1 MPGLLG
7 MGSFPGS
14 PVTELIDTTRP
25 RWRIAD
31 AGAPAH
37 DPGGAPG
44 RGFWRKLL
52 AFAGPG
58 YLVAVG
64 YMDPGNWA
72 TDLAGG
78 SAYGYSLL
86 SVVLLSNLMAMLLQ
100 TLSAKLGI
108 VTGRDLA
115 QNCRAHYPG
124 IISLFLWLA
133 AEVAICACDLA
144 EIIGTA
150 IALKLLF
157 GLPLVIGVCLT
168 ALDALVI
175 LQLQRRGLRSLEAL
189 IVALIVVIA
198 AAFAFEIAL
207 AQPSV
212 AAIVAG
218 LLPRPE
224 IATDPGML
232 YLAIGILGATV
243 MPHNLYLHSSVV
255 HTSRLDSAAAGERE
269 VIRFAGI
276 DSAIALTLAFIIN
289 GAILVVSAAAF
300 HANGRADIVEIE
312 NAQALLAPLLG
323 STFAGSV
330 FALALLASGLAA
342 TLTATLAGQI
352 VMEGFLRIRVAA
364 WLRRLATRLVAIVP
378 ALAVVALYGDA
389 ATGKLLIV
397 SQVVLS
403 LQLPLAVIPLLHFT
417 GRRRTMGSLANRR
430 LLSGLAWSIGGIIVA
445 LNAALILSLAGVF

>member
-1 MPGLLG
+1 V
-7 MGSFPGS
+7 S
-14 PVTELIDTTRP
+14 ELIDTAEP
-25 RWRIAD
+25 RWSSAD
-31 AGAPAH
+31 AGEPASPLAH
-37 DPGGAPG
+37 DPARVTTPG

-78 SAYGYSLL
+78 SAYGYGLL
-86 SVVLLSNLMAMLLQ
+86 SVVLLSNLMATVLQ
-100 TLSAKLGI
+100 ALSAKLGI
-108 VTGRDLA
+108 VTGQDLA
-115 QNCRAHYPG
+115 QNCRAHYPRSV
-124 IISLFLWLA
+124 SLLLWIA

-144 EIIGTA
+144 EVIGSA

-157 GLPLVIGVCLT
+157 GLPLIIGVCLT
-168 ALDALVI
+168 ALDVLVI
-175 LQLQRRGLRSLEAL
+175 LQFQRRGLRSLEAL
-189 IVALIVVIA
+189 IVALIAVIA

-255 HTSRLDSAAAGERE
+255 HTSRLGSAAAGKRE
-269 VIRFAGI
+269 AIRFAGI

-300 HANGRADIVEIE
+300 HANGRTDVVEIE
-312 NAQALLAPLLG
+312 DAQALLAPLLG
-323 STFAGSV
+323 SSFAGGV

-342 TLTATLAGQI
+342 TLTATLAGQV
-352 VMEGFLRIRVAA
+352 VMAGFLGIRLAA
-364 WLRRLATRLVAIVP
+364 WLRRLVTRLVAIVP
-378 ALAVVALYGDA
+378 ALAVIALYGEA
-389 ATGKLLIV
+389 ATGKLLIL

-417 GRRRTMGSLANRR
+417 GRQRTMGGFANRR
-430 LLSGLAWSIGGIIVA
+430 LLSGVAWSIGGAIVA
-445 LNAALILSLAGVF
+445 LNATLILNLAGVL